1 MGDFLILARRT
12 FAFVSRLT
20 LWPAE
25 ARAAIAT
32 IRVIGCYNKHAIFT
46 VQILP
51 VYHFKIPT
59 TNGQPDLYQE
69 DACYRCFFAIQ
80 TAQSSAVCVCSLQ
93 KGVNT
98 TTIAFPSLW
107 VTTSLPTATTHALG
121 SSQMMRRGDRLH
133 SHPHH
138 RTRGRARAASTVWHH
153 DVMQQ
158 LVEP

>member
-12 FAFVSRLT
+12 VAFVSRLT
-20 LWPAE
+20 LWPAA

-32 IRVIGCYNKHAIFT
+32 IRVIGCYNKHAVFT

-98 TTIAFPSLW
+98 TTIAFPVGYYFATYSYNARSW
-107 VTTSLPTATTHALG
+107 IFTDDEAWRPASFTSP
-121 SSQMMRRGDRLH
+121 SQDPGQGEGRLH
-133 SHPHH
+133 CLTS
-138 RTRGRARAASTVWHH
+138 
-153 DVMQQ
+153 
-158 LVEP
+158 